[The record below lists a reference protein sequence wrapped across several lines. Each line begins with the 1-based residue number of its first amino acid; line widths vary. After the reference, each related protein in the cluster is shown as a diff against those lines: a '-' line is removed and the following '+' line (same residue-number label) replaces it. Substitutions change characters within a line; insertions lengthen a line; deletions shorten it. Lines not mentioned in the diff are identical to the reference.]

1 MAKQFEDARTW
12 LAEATKGISALSV
25 RRPVLAVVANL
36 LIVIAGL
43 AAFRGVEIRELPD
56 VDRPVITVRAAYEGA
71 TPETID
77 RQVTDIL
84 EGAAARVPGVKSIS
98 STSRSGTSRVVVE
111 FSESVD
117 INVAANDLRDAV
129 GNVERQLPDEVDD
142 ITIVKA
148 DDNSDAIMRLA
159 VTAEHMSIQDLTQL
173 VEDQVVDRLSAVEGV
188 AEVTAFG
195 DREPLARVLIYPNA
209 MAARGISVADL
220 TTALATVAAD
230 TPAGKLAA
238 GDQSLL
244 VRADASVKD
253 ADDIKAIQINK
264 QTKVGDIADVIFGP
278 AEETS
283 TIRINGQTGIG
294 LGILRQAQS
303 NTLDISAGVRAAVAE
318 LDKGLPDGVHIRVTS
333 DESTFIGG
341 ALTRVLETLAE
352 ATLIVV
358 AVIFLFLRSWRA
370 TIIPT
375 LTVPI
380 ALIGTLAAIYL
391 AGFSI
396 NILTLL
402 AIVLATGLV
411 VDDAIV
417 VLENIERHRAMGM
430 GARAAAVLGARQVF
444 FAVIATTATLAAVF
458 IPISFFHGTAG
469 RLFSEFGFV
478 MAFAVVLSA
487 FVALTLTPMLASR
500 ILREH
505 EGESA
510 YLKNPLLR
518 RLGGIGTVLE
528 ASYHRLLGKAL
539 AAPLVVVA
547 AALIFAGVAAVVYTQ
562 LPEQLTP
569 NEDRGVI
576 PISVSAPQGVSVDFM
591 DMEMRQIEAAVEPF
605 VERGEV
611 TNMFL
616 IAGQQQGE
624 SGFVVLTLAP
634 WEERARSAQEIM
646 RELNPRLQKIAGVQ
660 ISTAPGEQPRHPR
673 RRPGSAVRHHRQRLR
688 HTRRQGGRPAACDG
702 GRAGVRY
709 RAAEL

>member
-195 DREPLARVLIYPNA
+195 DREPLARVLIDPNA

-220 TTALATVAAD
+220 TTALATVASDA
-230 TPAGKLAA
+230 PAGKLSA

-264 QTKVGDIADVIFGP
+264 
-278 AEETS
+278 
-283 TIRINGQTGIG
+283 
-294 LGILRQAQS
+294 
-303 NTLDISAGVRAAVAE
+303 
-318 LDKGLPDGVHIRVTS
+318 S
-333 DESTFIGG
+333 DEG
-341 ALTRVLETLAE
+341 R
-352 ATLIVV
+352 
-358 AVIFLFLRSWRA
+358 
-370 TIIPT
+370 
-375 LTVPI
+375 
-380 ALIGTLAAIYL
+380 
-391 AGFSI
+391 
-396 NILTLL
+396 
-402 AIVLATGLV
+402 
-411 VDDAIV
+411 
-417 VLENIERHRAMGM
+417 RHR
-430 GARAAAVLGARQVF
+430 
-444 FAVIATTATLAAVF
+444 
-458 IPISFFHGTAG
+458 
-469 RLFSEFGFV
+469 
-478 MAFAVVLSA
+478 
-487 FVALTLTPMLASR
+487 
-500 ILREH
+500 
-505 EGESA
+505 
-510 YLKNPLLR
+510 
-518 RLGGIGTVLE
+518 
-528 ASYHRLLGKAL
+528 
-539 AAPLVVVA
+539 
-547 AALIFAGVAAVVYTQ
+547 
-562 LPEQLTP
+562 
-569 NEDRGVI
+569 
-576 PISVSAPQGVSVDFM
+576 
-591 DMEMRQIEAAVEPF
+591 
-605 VERGEV
+605 
-611 TNMFL
+611 
-616 IAGQQQGE
+616 
-624 SGFVVLTLAP
+624 
-634 WEERARSAQEIM
+634 
-646 RELNPRLQKIAGVQ
+646 
-660 ISTAPGEQPRHPR
+660 
-673 RRPGSAVRHHRQRLR
+673 
-688 HTRRQGGRPAACDG
+688 
-702 GRAGVRY
+702 
-709 RAAEL
+709 